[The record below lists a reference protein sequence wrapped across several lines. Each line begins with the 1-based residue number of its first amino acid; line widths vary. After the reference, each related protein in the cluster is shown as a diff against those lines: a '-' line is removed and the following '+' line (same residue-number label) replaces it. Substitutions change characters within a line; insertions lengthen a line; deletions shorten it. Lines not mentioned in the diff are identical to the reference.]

1 MTTTCAGPSIGSI
14 AGRATRY
21 HHLPQ
26 RRLLISRYSQ
36 QPHKWISFLSGKN
49 MPPNIEAFFDPATGT
64 VSYVVFD
71 EPGGSCAI
79 IDPVLDYDARSG
91 RTRTFSADKL
101 IGFIR
106 GQRLKVEWILDT
118 HVHADHLTS
127 AHYLRSTLGG
137 RTAISRDVPLVQRI
151 FKEMF
156 HLGPEFIPDGSHF
169 DYLLADEEAFKV
181 GKLEAK
187 AISTSGH
194 TPADMAYQFG
204 EALFVGDTLFMPD
217 LGTARAD
224 FPGGDARRLFRSI
237 RKILDQP
244 VQTRLFMCHDY
255 PPHTREARWETTVAE
270 QRVRN
275 IHVRNGISEDDFVA
289 MREARDATLDM
300 PMLLLPSVQV
310 NVRAGRM
317 PPPEENGTCYLKIPL
332 NVI

>member
-1 MTTTCAGPSIGSI
+1 M
-14 AGRATRY
+14 
-21 HHLPQ
+21 Q
-26 RRLLISRYSQ
+26 
-36 QPHKWISFLSGKN
+36 
-49 MPPNIEAFFDPATGT
+49 PNIEAFFDSATGT

-71 EPGGSCAI
+71 ERGGSCAI

-91 RTRTFSADKL
+91 RTRTASADRL

-106 GQRLKVEWILDT
+106 NQQLKVEWILDT

-127 AHYLRSTLGG
+127 AHYLKGTLGG
-137 RTAISRDVPLVQRI
+137 RTAISRNVPQVQRI

-156 HLGPEFIPDGSHF
+156 NLGPEFIPDGSHF
-169 DYLLADEEAFKV
+169 DHLLSDGEALQV

-187 AISTSGH
+187 AIFTSGH
-194 TPADMAYQFG
+194 TPADLTYQFG
-204 EALFVGDTLFMPD
+204 ETLFVGDTLFMPD

-224 FPGGDARRLFRSI
+224 FPGGDARSLFRSI
-237 RKILDQP
+237 KRILDQP
-244 VQTRLFMCHDY
+244 VRTRLFMCHDY
-255 PPHTREARWETTVAE
+255 PPPAREARWETTVAE
-270 QRVRN
+270 QRGHN
-275 IHVRNGISEDDFVA
+275 IHVHDGISEDDFVA

-310 NVRAGRM
+310 NVRAGRL